1 MPGVFSKSVGW
12 IVATVKNVSKIANI
26 GKRGV
31 LFVCQDETGMRV
43 VGSPAMTEK
52 FKKCCNCNVCNA
64 ATTWEVAGKSDSADL
79 ATGKV

>member
-31 LFVCQDETGMRV
+31 LFVWQDETGMRV
-43 VGSPAMTEK
+43 VGSP
-52 FKKCCNCNVCNA
+52 V
-64 ATTWEVAGKSDSADL
+64 L
-79 ATGKV
+79 QL

>member
-31 LFVCQDETGMRV
+31 LFVWI
-43 VGSPAMTEK
+43 
-52 FKKCCNCNVCNA
+52 FKTALAIARAVFWKPGCVYVC
-64 ATTWEVAGKSDSADL
+64 VYMCMSL
-79 ATGKV
+79 ILRYV

>member
-31 LFVCQDETGMRV
+31 LFVWQDETGMKV
-43 VGSPAMTEK
+43 VGSPSRSAAIVMPVMLLLG
-52 FKKCCNCNVCNA
+52 CC
-64 ATTWEVAGKSDSADL
+64 
-79 ATGKV
+79 

>member
-31 LFVCQDETGMRV
+31 LFVWQDETGMRV

-52 FKKCCNCNVCNA
+52 FKMC
-64 ATTWEVAGKSDSADL
+64 
-79 ATGKV
+79 